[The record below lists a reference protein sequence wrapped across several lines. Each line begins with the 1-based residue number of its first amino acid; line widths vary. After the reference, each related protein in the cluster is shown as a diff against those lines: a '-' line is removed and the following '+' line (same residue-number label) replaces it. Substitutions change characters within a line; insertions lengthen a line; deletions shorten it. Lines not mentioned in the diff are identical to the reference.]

1 MVDLK
6 LEELIKQALED
17 KYFGRDKVV
26 VETDILGNVKITEY
40 EQVSNEENDS
50 LCDDITDLENEIYGL
65 EDDISDLKNEIKELE
80 SKLEVYERFVEIL
93 QENDFELYVSAF
105 NKKHISVPATCDG
118 LIDISDKDFKQ
129 FEENDLLETISIS
142 TLSKR
147 KQVE

>member
-50 LCDDITDLENEIYGL
+50 LCDDITDLENQIYDL
-65 EDDISDLKNEIKELE
+65 EDEIILLKNKIKILND
-80 SKLEVYERFVEIL
+80 KLEVYERLVEIL

-105 NKKHISVPATCDG
+105 NNKHISVPTTCDG

-129 FEENDLLETISIS
+129 FEENDLLETSVS
-142 TLSKR
+142 TLLNR

>member
-50 LCDDITDLENEIYGL
+50 LCDDITDLENQIYDL
-65 EDDISDLKNEIKELE
+65 EDEISLLKNKIKILND
-80 SKLEVYERFVEIL
+80 KLKVYERLVEIL

-105 NKKHISVPATCDG
+105 NNKHISVPTTCDG

-129 FEENDLLETISIS
+129 FEENDLLETSVS
-142 TLSKR
+142 TLLNR

>member
-50 LCDDITDLENEIYGL
+50 LCDDITDLENQIYGL
-65 EDDISDLKNEIKELE
+65 EDEISLLKNKIKILND
-80 SKLEVYERFVEIL
+80 KLEVYERLVKIL
-93 QENDFELYVSAF
+93 QENGFELYISAF
-105 NKKHISVPATCDG
+105 NRKYIAVPTHIDG
-118 LIDISDKDFKQ
+118 LIEISNKDFEQ
-129 FEENDLLETISIS
+129 FKENDLLETSVS
-142 TLSKR
+142 TLLNR

>member
-6 LEELIKQALED
+6 LEELITQALED

-50 LCDDITDLENEIYGL
+50 LCDDIHDLENEIEEL
-65 EDDISDLKNEIKELE
+65 EDEIIDLKSEKRELE

-105 NKKHISVPATCDG
+105 NDKHISVPATCDG
-118 LIDISDKDFKQ
+118 LIEISNKDFKQ
-129 FEENDLLETISIS
+129 FEENDLLEISVS
-142 TLSKR
+142 TLLNR

>member
-26 VETDILGNVKITEY
+26 VETDILGNVEITEY
-40 EQVSNEENDS
+40 EQVSNEENDR
-50 LCDDITDLENEIYGL
+50 LCDDITDLENKIYGL
-65 EDDISDLKNEIKELE
+65 EDEISLFKTKIKILND
-80 SKLEVYERFVEIL
+80 KLEVYERLVEIL

-105 NKKHISVPATCDG
+105 NNKHISVPTTCDG

-129 FEENDLLETISIS
+129 FEENDLLETSVS
-142 TLSKR
+142 TLLNR